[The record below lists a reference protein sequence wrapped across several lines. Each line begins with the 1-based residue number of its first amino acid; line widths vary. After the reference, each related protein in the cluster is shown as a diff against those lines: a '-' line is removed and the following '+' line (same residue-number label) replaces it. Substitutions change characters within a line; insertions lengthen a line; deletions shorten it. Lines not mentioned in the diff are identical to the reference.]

1 MNRRQLLRGLV
12 VAGVFAGAGSG
23 LVGLATRSP
32 GSRTVSL
39 GFDDVLAAGATPK
52 PVADRLRQVGATTV
66 AITAGRPDWTTFR
79 WTDHTEAWSSQITAG
94 QSDPFAEAVRSVG
107 AGRKVVAVVDVLAE
121 RLIQQRPELAARDA
135 KGVVSPLR
143 PSTTALVD
151 GVVGERIV
159 AMVGYL
165 LDHYQVDAIDLTE
178 LDFYEF
184 GYGPD
189 DQSAYTRA
197 TGRSDWPRKSDG
209 SVDIDDP
216 TIGRWRSGLLA
227 SLVERVAVVV
237 RAHRAKLLVDVRVS
251 WSGLSRQ
258 GREFGQDYQLLL
270 AHADELVLWY
280 LPGLAGQPATVD
292 RLLAALPAADLSRF
306 VLSVGLWTE
315 KKASAT
321 EHLSAAVR
329 AAENAGLAGTW
340 ITPYGLLDA
349 DAQQALLAGW
359 S

>member
-1 MNRRQLLRGLV
+1 VNRRQVLHSLV
-12 VAGVFAGAGSG
+12 LAGVIVGAGGG

-52 PVADRLRQVGATTV
+52 PVADRLQRVGATTV
-66 AITAGRPDWTTFR
+66 AVTAGRPDWTTFR
-79 WTDHTEAWSSQITAG
+79 WADQTEAWSSQVAGG
-94 QSDPFAEAVRSVG
+94 QSDPFAETIRSVG

-121 RLIQQRPELAARDA
+121 RLIQQQPGLAAKDA
-135 KGVVSPLR
+135 KGVASPLR

-165 LDHYQVDAIDLTE
+165 LEHYQVDAIDLTE

-184 GYGPD
+184 GYGSD
-189 DQSAYTRA
+189 DQSAYTKA

-209 SVDIDDP
+209 SVNIDDP
-216 TIGRWRSGLLA
+216 TIGRWRSGLVA
-227 SLVERVAVVV
+227 TLVERVAQVVH
-237 RAHRAKLLVDVRVS
+237 AHGAKLLVDARVS
-251 WSGLSRQ
+251 WTGLARQ
-258 GREFGQDYQLLL
+258 GREFGQDYQVLL

-280 LPGLAGQPATVD
+280 LPGLSGQPASVD
-292 RLLAALPAADLSRF
+292 QLLAALPAATRSRF
-306 VLSVGLWTE
+306 VLSVGLWTDHG
-315 KKASAT
+315 KSAT
-321 EHLSAAVR
+321 ERLSPAVW

-340 ITPYGLLDA
+340 ITPYGLLNSA
-349 DAQQALLAGW
+349 AEQALLTGW